1 MKRFFII
8 CTALFAL
15 TLPAV
20 ASAAEN
26 AKIGFVDPQRLMSL
40 STAGKEAKDQMNV
53 KFKKYQDELNRK
65 QEELK
70 SLRETIEKQGQMLTE
85 AARSAKEKEYQQGL
99 KDLQRLQKDAN
110 DDLQATGME
119 LDKKIVGE
127 IQKVV
132 KEYGQKNGYT
142 FIFIK
147 DEGLIYADD
156 RADLTDQ
163 IASALNSLK
172 K

>member
-8 CTALFAL
+8 STALFAL
-15 TLPAV
+15 TLPVV
-20 ASAAEN
+20 ASAAESV
-26 AKIGFVDPQRLMSL
+26 KIGFVDPQRLMAL

-70 SLRETIEKQGQMLTE
+70 ALRETIEKQGQMLTE

-119 LDKKIVGE
+119 LDKRIVGE

>member
-1 MKRFFII
+1 MKRFLII
-8 CTALFAL
+8 STALFAL
-15 TLPAV
+15 ALPAA
-20 ASAAEN
+20 ASAADGL
-26 AKIGFVDPQRLMSL
+26 KLGFVDPERLMSL
-40 STAGKEAKDQMNV
+40 STAGKAAKEQMNA

-70 SLRETIEKQGQMLTE
+70 NLRDAIEKQGQLLTE

-119 LDKKIVGE
+119 LDKRIVTD
-127 IQKVV
+127 IRKVV

-142 FIFIK
+142 FIYIR

-163 IASALNSLK
+163 IAGALNSLK